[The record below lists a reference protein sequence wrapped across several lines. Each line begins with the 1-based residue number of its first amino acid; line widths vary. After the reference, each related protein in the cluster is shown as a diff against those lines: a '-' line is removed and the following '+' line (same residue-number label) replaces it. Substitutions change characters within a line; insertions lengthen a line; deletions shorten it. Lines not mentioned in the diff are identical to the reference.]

1 MDDISQGGY
10 IVKAGTFEG
19 PLELLL
25 DLIEKRKLFINEL
38 SLSQVTEDYIAFIRN
53 PDQQTSISDMTYF
66 LVIAATLVLIK
77 SRSLLPQLSLSKDE
91 EHEIKHLEHRLE
103 LYQKVREMAEKIK
116 IRYATHR
123 IFTREHIPINIPV
136 FAPDTGITVDALH
149 ASLREVFNR
158 LPKEEEKLPEVVV
171 RKVMSIDEMINQ
183 LTERIEQELSF
194 SFKTIAQKSGLE
206 TPREQK
212 VFVIVSFLALLE
224 LVRGGIIDILQDNA
238 FDDMRINKQVEE
250 ELFV

>member
-77 SRSLLPQLSLSKDE
+77 SRSLLPQLSLSKTKNMRSNISNIDSNS
-91 EHEIKHLEHRLE
+91 IKSARNG
-103 LYQKVREMAEKIK
+103 RE
-116 IRYATHR
+116 
-123 IFTREHIPINIPV
+123 N
-136 FAPDTGITVDALH
+136 
-149 ASLREVFNR
+149 
-158 LPKEEEKLPEVVV
+158 
-171 RKVMSIDEMINQ
+171 
-183 LTERIEQELSF
+183 
-194 SFKTIAQKSGLE
+194 
-206 TPREQK
+206 
-212 VFVIVSFLALLE
+212 
-224 LVRGGIIDILQDNA
+224 
-238 FDDMRINKQVEE
+238 
-250 ELFV
+250 

>member
-1 MDDISQGGY
+1 MDESTQGGY

-53 PDQQTSISDMTYF
+53 PEKQTSISDMTYF

-91 EHEIKHLEHRLE
+91 EHEIKHLEHRLG
-103 LYQKVREMAEKIK
+103 LYQKVREMAEKVK
-116 IRYATHR
+116 ERYMTHR

-136 FAPDTGITVDALH
+136 FAPDQGITVDALH

-194 SFKTIAQKSGLE
+194 SFKTIAEKSGLE

-224 LVRGGIIDILQDNA
+224 LVRGGIIDILQDDA
-238 FDDMRINKQVEE
+238 FDDMRISKQVEE

>member
-1 MDDISQGGY
+1 
-10 IVKAGTFEG
+10 
-19 PLELLL
+19 
-25 DLIEKRKLFINEL
+25 
-38 SLSQVTEDYIAFIRN
+38 
-53 PDQQTSISDMTYF
+53 
-66 LVIAATLVLIK
+66 
-77 SRSLLPQLSLSKDE
+77 
-91 EHEIKHLEHRLE
+91 
-103 LYQKVREMAEKIK
+103 MAEKIK
-116 IRYATHR
+116 ERYTTHR

-136 FAPDTGITVDALH
+136 FAPDTGITVDTLH

>member
-1 MDDISQGGY
+1 MEETTQGGY
-10 IVKAGTFEG
+10 IVKTGTFEG

-53 PDQQTSISDMTYF
+53 PDQRTSISDMTYF

-77 SRSLLPQLSLSKDE
+77 SRSLLPQLTLSKDE
-91 EHEIKHLEHRLE
+91 ESEIKHLEHRLA
-103 LYQKVREMAEKIK
+103 LYQKVREVADKVKE
-116 IRYATHR
+116 RYMKSR
-123 IFTREHIPINIPV
+123 IFTREHIPMNIPV
-136 FAPDTGITVDALH
+136 FAPDESITRETLCT
-149 ASLREVFNR
+149 SPREVFNR

-194 SFKTIAQKSGLE
+194 SFKTIAEKSGLE
-206 TPREQK
+206 TPKEQK

-224 LVRGGIIDILQDNA
+224 LVRGGIIDILQDEA
-238 FDDMRINKQVEE
+238 FEDMRINKEIE
-250 ELFV
+250 KESFI

>member
-116 IRYATHR
+116 ERYATYR
-123 IFTREHIPINIPV
+123 IFTREQIPINIPV
-136 FAPDTGITVDALH
+136 FAPDNGITVDALH
-149 ASLREVFNR
+149 ASLREVFSR

>member
-1 MDDISQGGY
+1 MDESTQGGY

-91 EHEIKHLEHRLE
+91 EHEIKHLEHRLG

-116 IRYATHR
+116 ERYMTHR

-136 FAPDTGITVDALH
+136 FAPDQGITVDTLH

-194 SFKTIAQKSGLE
+194 SFKTIAEKSGLE

-224 LVRGGIIDILQDNA
+224 LVRGGIIDILQDDA
-238 FDDMRINKQVEE
+238 FDDMRISKQVEE